1 MSGKAQDTGFRHPE
15 AAAFLESLT
24 DGQAAKQPPLT
35 LEQDGVVTRQRREG
49 GRVRCREFETD
60 GGSGVRSFEMEVL
73 HAAAEAEFGRSLPL
87 LEAELGAGGVPDLD
101 AIETAIRERAL
112 GFGAKL
118 YADLLEARDAALP
131 SPSCPRRCGRRMER
145 HSRAGKTFR
154 TRLVFSLSS
163 NRQHHHFLGREHAV
177 PVRELLQAGGELRSP
192 AGPVHGLRAVDAD
205 AGRTA
210 GLVLQRFPGLRV
222 QAVGLA
228 ADGRPSPR
236 GSSPR
241 RPPA

>member
-1 MSGKAQDTGFRHPE
+1 MSDKAQDTGFRHPE

-60 GGSGVRSFEMEVL
+60 GGSGVRSFGMEAL
-73 HAAAEAEFGRSLPL
+73 HAAVEAEFGRSLPV
-87 LEAELGAGGVPDLD
+87 LEAELGVGGVPDLD

-112 GFGAKL
+112 GLGAKL
-118 YADLLEARDAALP
+118 YADLLEARDAALA

-154 TRLVFSLSS
+154 TRL
-163 NRQHHHFLGREHAV
+163 
-177 PVRELLQAGGELRSP
+177 
-192 AGPVHGLRAVDAD
+192 GPVQVERTCFRCRDCGVGFRQLDRTPGLEGKTAAPGAESLYAD
-205 AGRTA
+205 AASSDSYEESGRKLRNLA
-210 GLVLQRFPGLRV
+210 GVEVPASTLQRHVVRIGEEMQVLLPG
-222 QAVGLA
+222 
-228 ADGRPSPR
+228 
-236 GSSPR
+236 
-241 RPPA
+241 